1 MEFIDYDS
9 DVVLLILSLLSTVS
23 LEGLPMVV
31 EISSEYLLVWSSI
44 GRRVKLLLC
53 VNDSASESTPRRSIL
68 GVGIR
73 GNKLLQLEVITT
85 AQNSPFC
92 NHDAFN
98 FTVNHHLLFVVH
110 LNRLSIMINER

>member
-44 GRRVKLLLC
+44 GRRVK
-53 VNDSASESTPRRSIL
+53 A
-68 GVGIR
+68 
-73 GNKLLQLEVITT
+73 
-85 AQNSPFC
+85 A
-92 NHDAFN
+92 
-98 FTVNHHLLFVVH
+98 VVCQ
-110 LNRLSIMINER
+110 RLSVRIDSQTEYSRSWHSWEQIAST